1 MKRDFV
7 SNEVAKLLKAKG
19 FNEPCVMVYST
30 QGDLYECFE
39 LFGQMYGRMTNAVV
53 VELVGKHNVQ
63 PVTAPT
69 ISSAVRW
76 LAEEHNIH
84 LDTAMVVSVDDKVM
98 YDYTI
103 HDGKQMIENRLTE
116 LFETREAAYD
126 FALQHILKDLL

>member
-1 MKRDFV
+1 MKKDFV
-7 SNEVAKLLKAKG
+7 SNKVAKLLKAEG
-19 FNEPCVMVYST
+19 FNEPCVTVYST

-39 LFGQMYGRMTNAVV
+39 LFGPMYGRMTNAVV
-53 VELVGKHNVQ
+53 MSIVGRHNVQ

-76 LAEEHNIH
+76 LAENNRIF
-84 LDTAMVVSVDDKVM
+84 LDTNMVVTTAGEIK

>member
-1 MKRDFV
+1 MKKDFV
-7 SNEVAKLLKAKG
+7 SNEVAKLLKAEG

-53 VELVGKHNVQ
+53 ISIVGKHNVQ

-69 ISSAVRW
+69 ILSAVRW
-76 LAEEHNIH
+76 LAEEHNIY
-84 LDTAMVVSVDDKVM
+84 LDTAMVLLV
-98 YDYTI
+98 
-103 HDGKQMIENRLTE
+103 DGKIMYNYRIHNGERVIENHLNV

>member
-1 MKRDFV
+1 MKKDFV
-7 SNEVAKLLKAKG
+7 SNKVAKLLKEKD

-39 LFGQMYGRMTNAVV
+39 LFGPMYGRITNTVV
-53 VELVGKHNVQ
+53 MSIVGKHNVQ

-69 ISSAVRW
+69 VSSVVRW
-76 LAEEHNIH
+76 LAEEHNIY
-84 LDTAMVVSVDDKVM
+84 LDTAMVVSVDDKIM

-103 HDGKQMIENRLTE
+103 HDRKRMVENRLTE

>member
-1 MKRDFV
+1 MKKDFV
-7 SNEVAKLLKAKG
+7 SNEVAKLLKVNG

-39 LFGQMYGRMTNAVV
+39 LFGQMYGKMTNAVV
-53 VELVGKHNVQ
+53 MSIVGRHNVQ

-69 ISSAVRW
+69 ILSVVRW
-76 LAEEHNIH
+76 LTEGYNIY
-84 LDTAMVVSVDDKVM
+84 LDTAMVVSVDDKIM

-103 HDGKQMIENRLTE
+103 HDGKRMVENRLTE

-126 FALQHILKDLL
+126 AALQHILKDLL